1 MRDERHHSVIL
12 DYLAPA
18 IERVARLLS
27 LSHSPFC
34 LFCLYLLLFSF
45 HFHPKSDISAL

>member
-27 LSHSPFC
+27 LSHSPFAY
-34 LFCLYLLLFSF
+34 FAYIFYFSPSIF
-45 HFHPKSDISAL
+45 TQK